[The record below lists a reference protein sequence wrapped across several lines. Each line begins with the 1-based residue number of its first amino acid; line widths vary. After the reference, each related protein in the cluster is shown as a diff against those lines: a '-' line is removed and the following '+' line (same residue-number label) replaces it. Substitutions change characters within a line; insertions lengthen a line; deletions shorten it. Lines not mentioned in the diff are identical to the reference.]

1 MRNINFLGLG
11 FEIGQTLKGLKESH
25 LYTKK
30 FFPALF
36 MEGLKINDCGEVN
49 FERDY
54 ELKVQSNLQFQNV
67 DWAPYEKAY
76 NQIKKLLKQP
86 ETLLNW
92 GGDHS
97 IALSTVG
104 AFTDVYPDGHVLWID
119 AHADMNLPLYS
130 PTGNLHG
137 MPMSA
142 LLNLQNI
149 KSDFLPWNRSNLS
162 VANFTYLGVR
172 DLDPF
177 EKQMLQDLKIETY
190 SAEDIRNY
198 GMPLIAKTIFEKVK
212 NKPMHISFDID
223 SLSPAVAP
231 STGVRVSDGLTLE
244 DLRFLAQAFSLH
256 RKITSLDIVEINP
269 KIGSQSDVH
278 KTYLAALEFV
288 IQLLSTNQVAS
299 KKTKNFSKMTLSF

>member
-1 MRNINFLGLG
+1 
-11 FEIGQTLKGLKESH
+11 
-25 LYTKK
+25 
-30 FFPALF
+30 
-36 MEGLKINDCGEVN
+36 
-49 FERDY
+49 
-54 ELKVQSNLQFQNV
+54 
-67 DWAPYEKAY
+67 
-76 NQIKKLLKQP
+76 
-86 ETLLNW
+86 
-92 GGDHS
+92 
-97 IALSTVG
+97 
-104 AFTDVYPDGHVLWID
+104 
-119 AHADMNLPLYS
+119 
-130 PTGNLHG
+130 
-137 MPMSA
+137 
-142 LLNLQNI
+142 
-149 KSDFLPWNRSNLS
+149 
-162 VANFTYLGVR
+162 
-172 DLDPF
+172 
-177 EKQMLQDLKIETY
+177 MLQDLKIETY